1 MTRRFSLLAVFV
13 IPTAVWCGIGAA
25 ILVTLAGLAG
35 WLLGIA
41 EVATAMHSYRVT
53 VHRREAPHGQ

>member
-35 WLLGIA
+35 WVLGIA
-41 EVATAMHSYRVT
+41 EVAMAMHFRVT